1 MQLLMVL
8 PVRVGLLVV
17 IGAAVNGAAC
27 EVGLLVVMGVAVNG
41 AACEGGAASSNG
53 CSC

>member
-1 MQLLMVL
+1 MVL
-8 PVRVGLLVV
+8 PVR
-17 IGAAVNGAAC
+17 
-27 EVGLLVVMGVAVNG
+27 VGLLVVMGVAVNG